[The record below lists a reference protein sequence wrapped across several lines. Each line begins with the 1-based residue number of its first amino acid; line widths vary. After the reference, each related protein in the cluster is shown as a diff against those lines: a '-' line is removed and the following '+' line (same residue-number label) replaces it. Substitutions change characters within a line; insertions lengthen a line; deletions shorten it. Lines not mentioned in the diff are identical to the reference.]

1 MTHNYIKVAYRNIIR
16 NRVFS
21 VINILGLALGIASS
35 LLLLLWIQDEWRT
48 GRYYDNLGS
57 LFRIMENEIADGR
70 TVTDEDTPGI
80 LAEELKM
87 QIPEIAFAAGLSQHE
102 NHILT
107 VGEKVSRL
115 SGCFAGADWF
125 NMYSIPLLAGSP
137 ASALNEPNNIAVSRK
152 VAETFFKD
160 AQTALGS
167 IIRMDN
173 GTDCKVTA
181 VFEDLPANSLDKYDY
196 LRNWNVFLKREPW
209 LNVWEN
215 AGPGTRIR
223 LKPNVDPQVVNAKLK
238 TFLKGR
244 NKDINASF
252 NIELFLQPEADAWL
266 YSNFTNGRRD
276 GGRIEYVRLFLIV
289 AVFILVIAAINFMNL
304 ATARSVKR
312 AKEVGIRKVVGAR
325 RLSLIW
331 QFMYEALL
339 MTCMAAMVAVA
350 AVWLSLP
357 LFNLLTGK
365 HLVLPVSEP
374 LFWMALLLLLVV
386 TALLSGSYPAF
397 FLSSVQPVRVLKGVL
412 KTGPEAHLIRRGL
425 VVFQFVLSML
435 MIVGTIVV
443 YQQLQYVQTK
453 NLGFDRE
460 NLIVIPAEGAIP
472 EKYQAFKQELL
483 ERGSISAV
491 THMQTNPL
499 SNGNTTDGVQWAG
512 KNPDIAIQFNNT
524 SVGYDF
530 VKTMKL
536 QLARGRDFS
545 SAFGSD
551 SVNYLI
557 NESAAKRMG
566 YEDPVGQPLTFGKR
580 PGVIVGVLHDFHFNS
595 LHVPIR
601 PLIVRLNERWAYGFI
616 LIKAQAGQ
624 TKQALATAEALCRK
638 MNPRYPFTYSFLD
651 EDFQKVYNSEAVV
664 GKLIGLFTCLSICI
678 ACLGLFGLA
687 AFTAE
692 QRTKEIG
699 VRKVLG
705 ASVTNIV
712 ALLSGDFLK
721 LILLAIV
728 IASPIAWYAMS
739 QWLETFSYRISI
751 SWIVL
756 ALSGLIAVLIAG
768 LTISIQSIRAALVNP
783 VNSLR
788 GE

>member
-1 MTHNYIKVAYRNIIR
+1 MMHNYIKIACRNIIR

-48 GRYYDNLGS
+48 GRNYDNIGS
-57 LFRIMENEIADGR
+57 LFRVMENEIADGR
-70 TVTDEDTPGI
+70 TVTDEDTPGV
-80 LAEELKM
+80 LADELKT
-87 QIPEIAFAAGLSQHE
+87 QIPEIAFAAGISQHE
-102 NHILT
+102 NHILSA
-107 VGEKVSRL
+107 GEKISRL
-115 SGCFAGADWF
+115 SGCFVGSDWF

-137 ASALNEPNNIAVSRK
+137 ASALVGPDNIAISRK

-160 AQTALGS
+160 AEAALGS

-181 VFEDLPANSLDKYDY
+181 VFEDLPANSLDKYDF
-196 LRNWNVFLKREPW
+196 LRSWSVFLKREPW

-215 AGPGTRIR
+215 AGPGTRVR
-223 LKPNVDPQVVNAKLK
+223 LKPNADPKVVNARLK
-238 TFLKGR
+238 NFLKGR

-252 NIELFLQPEADAWL
+252 NIELFLQPEADVWL
-266 YSNFTNGRRD
+266 YSNFTDGHRD
-276 GGRIEYVRLFLIV
+276 GGRIEYVKIFLIV
-289 AVFILVIAAINFMNL
+289 AVFILMIAAINFMNL

-339 MTCMAAMVAVA
+339 MTCLAAMVAVA
-350 AVWLSLP
+350 CVWLSLP
-357 LFNLLTGK
+357 FFNLLTGK
-365 HLVLPVSEP
+365 QLTLPVNEP
-374 LFWMALLLLLVV
+374 FFWVLLLLILIV

-397 FLSSVQPVRVLKGVL
+397 FLSSVRPVRVLKGIL

-425 VVFQFVLSML
+425 VVFQFVLSIL
-435 MIVGTIVV
+435 MIVGSIVV

-453 NLGFDRE
+453 NLGFERE
-460 NLIVIPAEGAIP
+460 NLIIVPGEGAIA
-472 EKYQAFKQELL
+472 EQYQAFKQELL
-483 ERGSISAV
+483 QQGGISAV

-499 SNGNTTDGVQWAG
+499 YNGNTTDGVQWTG
-512 KNPDIAIQFNNT
+512 KNPQVAIQFNNT
-524 SVGYDF
+524 AVGYDF

-536 QLARGRDFS
+536 QLVRGRDFS
-545 SAFGSD
+545 AAFGTD

-557 NESAAKRMG
+557 NESAAKRLG
-566 YEDPVGQPLTFGKR
+566 YEDPVGQQLTFGKQ
-580 PGVIVGVLHDFHFNS
+580 PGVIVGVLRDFHFNS

-601 PLIVRLNERWAYGFI
+601 PIIIRLDEHRAYGAI
-616 LIKAQAGQ
+616 LIKTQAGQ
-624 TKQALATAEALCRK
+624 TKQALANVEALCRK

-651 EDFQKVYNSEAVV
+651 EDFQKVYNSETVV
-664 GKLIGLFTCLSICI
+664 GKLIALFTCLSISI

-712 ALLSGDFLK
+712 TLLSGDFLK

-783 VNSLR
+783 INSLR